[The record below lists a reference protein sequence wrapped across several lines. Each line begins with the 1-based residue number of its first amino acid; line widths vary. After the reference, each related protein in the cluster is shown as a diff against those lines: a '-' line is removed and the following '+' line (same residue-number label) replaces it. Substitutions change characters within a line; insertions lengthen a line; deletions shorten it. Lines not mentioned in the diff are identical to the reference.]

1 MRPPAGEPNRTRLNA
16 EPSRR
21 VSTEFLD
28 DGDLE
33 RLTGYVRTAK
43 QIDWL
48 QKQRIPYRLNS
59 RGKLVVRRNMVE
71 KPAPAFE
78 LGPVR

>member
-1 MRPPAGEPNRTRLNA
+1 
-16 EPSRR
+16 

-33 RLTGYVRTAK
+33 RLTGYVLRKK
-43 QIDWL
+43 QIEWL
-48 QKQRIPYRLNS
+48 ERNRIPYRLNA
-59 RGKLVVRRNMVE
+59 RGVPVVRRNLEEPVS
-71 KPAPAFE
+71 PFE

>member
-1 MRPPAGEPNRTRLNA
+1 
-16 EPSRR
+16 